1 MTVLTMPT
9 LEESAPQAVSRPAAR
24 GAGFRRRV
32 RLVAAIVSPPVGAVL
47 ILLSFHHAAG
57 QPEPDQLQFALFW
70 AGFLGGMLPLI
81 AVACAGRID
90 GVARTSALAGIGLF
104 GMVPTLLRGPS
115 GPLSADEFAHLRQA
129 IETSL
134 RGDVGHVSYL
144 LPITKE
150 FPGLHQAVSAFAR
163 LTGLPLWHAGMLIIV
178 LAHVLS
184 VLAVYQLVRAL
195 GVVAPAAAAGAAFY
209 TLNPS
214 WAYFD
219 TAVSYE
225 SLALPLLLWCLA
237 VTIGACRSAARP
249 GSRYITAIAL
259 CAMTLPIVHHL
270 TTIILCLIIGTLI
283 AVELLCR
290 TGFTRLG
297 AARER
302 IWPLSFAAACLAA
315 SVAFWWSNKY
325 EWLVTYLSPAL
336 TRGGAQLTGLT
347 GLGDQPEAEQTGERA
362 LFSGAENPLYE
373 LVAGFLFPVLALV
386 VFLFAVAVLWRLR
399 RTSGSFPWAFAGIGA
414 MYFASLPMVLTK
426 GGAEGAHRS
435 WAFSFIGL
443 AVICGVA
450 AGYVATHHVHHWPLN
465 RPMARV
471 TVAAVVLV
479 IMSVGAASV
488 GSNVSTRFPGRPN
501 VGDDMR
507 SVSQEGGAVTA
518 WMEAR
523 TAVDTPV
530 MADRY
535 VSQQLGSVGRMA
547 TLSPSVTFPIW
558 DLYMSTEPVDP
569 AVLKQVLDAEIR
581 YLVVDSRMSTTRPR
595 LGFWFTVDEP
605 GVDGVQ
611 PYPQSALDRFNC
623 LPWLHAVYAAGPL
636 TVYQVDAEILR
647 ATYATGTAGS
657 CRKEA
662 P

>member
-1 MTVLTMPT
+1 MLSISTV
-9 LEESAPQAVSRPAAR
+9 EEATPEHLSGDTTSSGGRYGRRFLLAAAV
-24 GAGFRRRV
+24 V
-32 RLVAAIVSPPVGAVL
+32 LPPVGAILV
-47 ILLSFHHAAG
+47 LLSFHHAAG

-70 AGFLGGMLPLI
+70 AGFLGGMLPLV
-81 AVACAGRID
+81 AVACASRID
-90 GVARTSALAGIGLF
+90 GVLRTSALAGIGLF

-134 RGDVGHVSYL
+134 RGEVGHVSHL

-163 LTGLPLWHAGMLIIV
+163 LTGLPLWHAGMLVIV

-184 VLAVYQLVRAL
+184 VLAIYQLVRAL
-195 GVVAPAAAAGAAFY
+195 GVIAPGAAAGAVFY

-225 SLALPLLLWCLA
+225 SLALPIALWCLA
-237 VTIGACRSAARP
+237 ITLGACRCSSRP
-249 GSRYITAIAL
+249 GPRYITAIAL
-259 CAMTLPIVHHL
+259 TAATLPIVHHL
-270 TTIILCLIIGTLI
+270 TTIILCLIIGALI
-283 AVELLCR
+283 AVELTCR
-290 TGFTRLG
+290 SWLKRLG
-297 AARER
+297 TQRER
-302 IWPLSFAAACLAA
+302 IWPLTVAVGCLAV
-315 SVAFWWSNKY
+315 SIAFWWSNKY

-336 TRGGAQLTGLT
+336 TRGGAQLTDLT
-347 GLGDQPEAEQTGERA
+347 GLGDQPDAAPTGERA

-373 LVAGFLFPVLALV
+373 LAAGFLFPVLALV
-386 VFLFAVAVLWRLR
+386 VFAIGLLVLWRLR
-399 RTSGSFPWAFAGIGA
+399 SRQGSFPWAFAAIGA

-443 AVICGVA
+443 AVVCGIATGYVVTQRFRSGMLARPVTGVA
-450 AGYVATHHVHHWPLN
+450 IAG
-465 RPMARV
+465 
-471 TVAAVVLV
+471 VVLI
-479 IMSVGAASV
+479 IMSIGAASV

-558 DLYMSTEPVDP
+558 DLYMSAEPVSP
-569 AVLKQVLDAEIR
+569 EVLQQVLDAEIR
-581 YLVVDSRMSTTRPR
+581 YFVVDARMSTTRPR

-605 GVDGVQ
+605 GVDGTE

-636 TVYQVDAEILR
+636 TVYQVDDGMLR
-647 ATYATGTAGS
+647 ATVTTGLAGS
-657 CRKEA
+657 CRTDT

>member
-1 MTVLTMPT
+1 MLTASPV
-9 LEESAPQAVSRPAAR
+9 EEAVPKHVSVSATPGAWRRARLLAAV
-24 GAGFRRRV
+24 
-32 RLVAAIVSPPVGAVL
+32 VSPPAGAVL
-47 ILLSFHHAAG
+47 VLLSFHHAAG

-70 AGFLGGMLPLI
+70 VGFLGGMLPLI
-81 AVACAGRID
+81 AVACASRID
-90 GVARTSALAGIGLF
+90 GVLRTSALAGIGLF

-163 LTGLPLWHAGMLIIV
+163 LTGLPLWHAGMLVIV

-195 GVVAPAAAAGAAFY
+195 GVIAPGAAAGAVFY

-225 SLALPLLLWCLA
+225 SLALPILLWCLA
-237 VTIGACRSAARP
+237 VAIGACRCVSRP
-249 GSRYITAIAL
+249 GPRYITAIAL
-259 CAMTLPIVHHL
+259 CAATLPIVHHL
-270 TTIILCLIIGTLI
+270 TTIILCLIIGVLI
-283 AVELLCR
+283 AVELLNR
-290 TGFTRLG
+290 TGLKRFG
-297 AARER
+297 AQKER
-302 IWPLSFAAACLAA
+302 IWPLALTASCLAA
-315 SVAFWWSNKY
+315 SIAFWWSNKY

-336 TRGGAQLTGLT
+336 TRGGAQLTDLT
-347 GLGDQPEAEQTGERA
+347 GLGDQPDAAPTGERA

-373 LVAGFLFPVLALV
+373 LAAGFLFPVLALLV
-386 VFLFAVAVLWRLR
+386 YLIAIAVLWRLR
-399 RTSGSFPWAFAGIGA
+399 PTLGSLPWAFAGIGA

-443 AVICGVA
+443 AVA
-450 AGYVATHHVHHWPLN
+450 AGIAVGYVGTQQFYRPSLN
-465 RPMARV
+465 RPAARMA
-471 TVAAVVLV
+471 AAGIVLV
-479 IMSVGAASV
+479 VMSIGAASV

-558 DLYMSTEPVDP
+558 DLYMSAQPVDP
-569 AVLKQVLDAEIR
+569 AVLQQVLDAEIR
-581 YLVVDSRMSTTRPR
+581 YFVVDARMSTTRPR

-605 GVDGVQ
+605 GVDGTE

-647 ATYATGTAGS
+647 ATYTTGMAGS
-657 CRKEA
+657 CRRDA

>member
-1 MTVLTMPT
+1 MLTVSTV
-9 LEESAPQAVSRPAAR
+9 EESAPEHVSGAHALGSGSHWRRAR
-24 GAGFRRRV
+24 LAT
-32 RLVAAIVSPPVGAVL
+32 AIVMPPVGAILV
-47 ILLSFHHAAG
+47 LLSFHHAAG

-81 AVACAGRID
+81 AVACAARID
-90 GVARTSALAGIGLF
+90 GVLRTSALAGIGLF

-195 GVVAPAAAAGAAFY
+195 GVIAPAAAAGAVFY

-225 SLALPLLLWCLA
+225 SLALPMLLWCLA
-237 VTIGACRSAARP
+237 VTIGACRCASRP
-249 GSRYITAIAL
+249 GPRYITAIAL
-259 CAMTLPIVHHL
+259 CAATLPIVHHL
-270 TTIILCLIIGTLI
+270 TTIILCLIIGALI

-290 TGFTRLG
+290 RVLKRLG
-297 AARER
+297 TQRER
-302 IWPLSFAAACLAA
+302 IWPLAFAGFCLTA
-315 SVAFWWSNKY
+315 SIAFWWSNKY

-336 TRGGAQLTGLT
+336 TRGGAQLTDLT
-347 GLGDQPEAEQTGERA
+347 GLGDQPEAAQTGERA

-373 LVAGFLFPVLALV
+373 LVAGFLFPVLALL
-386 VFLFAVAVLWRLR
+386 VFLIGIAVLWRLR
-399 RTSGSFPWAFAGIGA
+399 HTLGSFPWAFAAIGA

-443 AVICGVA
+443 AVVCGIATGYVVTHRFPRGVLGRPA
-450 AGYVATHHVHHWPLN
+450 AG
-465 RPMARV
+465 V
-471 TVAAVVLV
+471 TAAGVVLV
-479 IMSVGAASV
+479 VMSIGAASV

-558 DLYMSTEPVDP
+558 DLYMSAEPVRPD
-569 AVLKQVLDAEIR
+569 VLQQVLDAEIR
-581 YLVVDSRMSTTRPR
+581 YFVVDARMSTTRPR

-605 GVDGVQ
+605 GVDGTE

-636 TVYQVDAEILR
+636 TVYQVDAEMLR
-647 ATYATGTAGS
+647 ATIPTGMAGS
-657 CRKEA
+657 CRTDA